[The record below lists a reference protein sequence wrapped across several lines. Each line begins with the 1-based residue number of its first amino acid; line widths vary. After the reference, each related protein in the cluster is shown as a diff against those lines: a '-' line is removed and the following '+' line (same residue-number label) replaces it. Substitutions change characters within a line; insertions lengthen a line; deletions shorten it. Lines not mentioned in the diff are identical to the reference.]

1 MTEALVRGVRLNY
14 ETIGSNGPWIALT
27 PGSRRPYDELI
38 NISKA
43 IAGSGYR
50 VLLHDRRNCG
60 ASELAFDGSA
70 SEHEIWAD
78 DLYELGQ
85 ILGALPMYVGGSSA
99 GARLAILYAL
109 RHPDGLR
116 GLLLW
121 RLTGGQ
127 EAVDRLAENYY
138 GQFIKMAAE
147 EGMAAVARSDHF
159 SECIRARP
167 ANRER
172 LLQTDVRH
180 FIETMTRW
188 REYFLQSANLP
199 IVGATEADL
208 RSITAP
214 ACLIAGND
222 VIHTPQ
228 TARKAAS
235 LIPNSELH
243 DNVVEWR
250 SDDNLLKE
258 WDRKEWRE
266 AEPRMAEIFA
276 SFLRTAEIDKSE
288 PERKH

>member
-1 MTEALVRGVRLNY
+1 
-14 ETIGSNGPWIALT
+14 
-27 PGSRRPYDELI
+27 
-38 NISKA
+38 
-43 IAGSGYR
+43 
-50 VLLHDRRNCG
+50 
-60 ASELAFDGSA
+60 
-70 SEHEIWAD
+70 
-78 DLYELGQ
+78 
-85 ILGALPMYVGGSSA
+85 
-99 GARLAILYAL
+99 
-109 RHPDGLR
+109 
-116 GLLLW
+116 
-121 RLTGGQ
+121 
-127 EAVDRLAENYY
+127 
-138 GQFIKMAAE
+138 MAAE

-235 LIPNSELH
+235 LIPNSELQ

>member
-1 MTEALVRGVRLNY
+1 MTEVLVHGVRINY

-43 IAGSGYR
+43 IARSGYR

-60 ASELAFDGSA
+60 ASEVAFDGSA

-167 ANRER
+167 ANKER

-180 FIETMTRW
+180 FIETMTHW
-188 REYFLQSANLP
+188 RECFLQSANLP

-214 ACLIAGND
+214 TCLIAGND

-243 DNVVEWR
+243 ANVVEWR

-276 SFLRTAEIDKSE
+276 SFLRKAEKDKSE

>member
-1 MTEALVRGVRLNY
+1 MTEVLVRGVRLNY

-43 IAGSGYR
+43 IARSGYR

-60 ASELAFDGSA
+60 ASEVAFDGSA

-138 GQFIKMAAE
+138 GQFIKIAAE

-167 ANRER
+167 ANKER

-180 FIETMTRW
+180 FIETMTHW
-188 REYFLQSANLP
+188 RECFLQSANLP

-222 VIHTPQ
+222 VIHTRRPLGKQ
-228 TARKAAS
+228 
-235 LIPNSELH
+235 PH
-243 DNVVEWR
+243 
-250 SDDNLLKE
+250 
-258 WDRKEWRE
+258 
-266 AEPRMAEIFA
+266 
-276 SFLRTAEIDKSE
+276 SFRTANCTTMSSNGVQTIIF
-288 PERKH
+288 

>member
-1 MTEALVRGVRLNY
+1 VLVRGVRLNY

-43 IAGSGYR
+43 IARSGYR

-60 ASELAFDGSA
+60 ASEVAFDGSA

-116 GLLLW
+116 GLVLW

-138 GQFIKMAAE
+138 GQFIKMAAVG
-147 EGMAAVARSDHF
+147 GMAAVARSDHF
-159 SECIRARP
+159 NECIRARP
-167 ANRER
+167 ANKER

-180 FIETMTRW
+180 FIETMTHW
-188 REYFLQSANLP
+188 RECFLQSANLP

-214 ACLIAGND
+214 TCLIAGND

-243 DNVVEWR
+243 ANVVEWR

-276 SFLRTAEIDKSE
+276 SFLRKAEKDKSE

>member
-14 ETIGSNGPWIALT
+14 ETIGSIGPWIALT
-27 PGSRRPYDELI
+27 PGSRRPYEELI

-43 IAGSGYR
+43 IAKSGCR

-60 ASELAFDGSA
+60 ASELAFDSSA

-109 RHPDGLR
+109 RHPEGLR

-138 GQFIKMAAE
+138 GQFIKIAAE

-167 ANRER
+167 ANKER

-188 REYFLQSANLP
+188 RECFLQSANLP

-243 DNVVEWR
+243 DDVVEWR

-276 SFLRTAEIDKSE
+276 SFLRKAEDKSE

>member
-43 IAGSGYR
+43 IARSGYR

-60 ASELAFDGSA
+60 ASEVAFDGSA

-116 GLLLW
+116 GLVLW

-138 GQFIKMAAE
+138 GQFIKMAAVG
-147 EGMAAVARSDHF
+147 GMAAVARSDHF
-159 SECIRARP
+159 NECIRARP
-167 ANRER
+167 ANKER

-188 REYFLQSANLP
+188 RECFMQSANLP
-199 IVGATEADL
+199 IVGATEVDL

-276 SFLRTAEIDKSE
+276 SFCGRQK
-288 PERKH
+288 

>member
-1 MTEALVRGVRLNY
+1 MTEVLVHGVRINY

-43 IAGSGYR
+43 IARSGYR

-60 ASELAFDGSA
+60 ASEVAFDGSA

-167 ANRER
+167 ANKER

-276 SFLRTAEIDKSE
+276 LFLRTAELDKSE